1 MARETPPQSSPKRG
15 GRNRLITAGVCF
27 KDLTRRGKMD
37 TKLLQKIA
45 IGLICLSVLIIIG
58 LTIFQHHLLKKMS
71 QGESQEAIVSKEPK
85 GEEVS
90 IPDETYWYWP
100 NEREIVI
107 LFTESLG
114 PDNKLTDSQQQD
126 LVNAMYQERKN
137 VYSQQNY
144 TKDRMTFP
152 SEPDDKGIAMIMDI
166 TDHVY
171 DGYIKGAGAILS
183 PTQMEQF
190 KAYLKEHRD
199 MTESAL
205 KLNAQIYGGQ
215 TSPESG
221 DKASK

>member
-1 MARETPPQSSPKRG
+1 
-15 GRNRLITAGVCF
+15 
-27 KDLTRRGKMD
+27 MD
-37 TKLLQKIA
+37 TKLFQKIA
-45 IGLICLSVLIIIG
+45 IGLICLSVLVIIG

-71 QGESQEAIVSKEPK
+71 QGESQEAIISKEPK

-90 IPDETYWYWP
+90 IPDEIYWYRP

-144 TKDRMTFP
+144 TEDRMTFP

-215 TSPESG
+215 TTQESG
-221 DKASK
+221 YQESK

>member
-1 MARETPPQSSPKRG
+1 
-15 GRNRLITAGVCF
+15 
-27 KDLTRRGKMD
+27 MD

>member
-1 MARETPPQSSPKRG
+1 
-15 GRNRLITAGVCF
+15 
-27 KDLTRRGKMD
+27 MD

-45 IGLICLSVLIIIG
+45 IGLICLSVLVIIG
-58 LTIFQHHLLKKMS
+58 LTIFQQHLLKKMS

>member
-1 MARETPPQSSPKRG
+1 
-15 GRNRLITAGVCF
+15 
-27 KDLTRRGKMD
+27 MD

-45 IGLICLSVLIIIG
+45 IGLICLSVLVIIG

-71 QGESQEAIVSKEPK
+71 QGESQETIISKEPK

-90 IPDETYWYWP
+90 APDEIYWYRP

-114 PDNKLTDSQQQD
+114 PDDKLTDSQQQD

-144 TKDRMTFP
+144 TEDRITFP

-215 TSPESG
+215 TTQESG
-221 DKASK
+221 YQESK